1 MVFNKGKEEGGE
13 EGEQEKG
20 EVTTRTTQSWTGR
33 EVRKMERVDLDWLGG
48 GSMNMLIIH
57 DVKFL
62 KN

>member
-1 MVFNKGKEEGGE
+1 MVFNKEKEEGGE
-13 EGEQEKG
+13 EGEQEKE
-20 EVTTRTTQSWTGR
+20 EVTTRTTHR

>member
-1 MVFNKGKEEGGE
+1 MVFNKAKEEGGE
-13 EGEQEKG
+13 EGEQEKE
-20 EVTTRTTQSWTGR
+20 EVTTRTTQSRTGR

-48 GSMNMLIIH
+48 GSMNVLKIH